1 MKRNKIIFSTGI
13 LLIILA
19 SFSILATLAMLDSII
34 ETWITISSLGT
45 GVNIVSFL
53 FVYGYSICIFL
64 AQSIIYM
71 IYGVRLVKF
80 SKYSDAVEKC
90 KSMMIVSLI
99 LISCSFLFDP
109 FRYFVGLYIAIIVL
123 AICFLVL
130 SSKNTNISVEN
141 KTITENSAQST
152 PAEERVQVTEEKEK
166 SSADMMVEKVI
177 ALKKLKDSGVIS
189 EEEYTQMISKSLV
202 LDDKPVEKSED
213 KPKTK
218 RTYTKKAS
226 TKETKKENENNRIDK

>member
-1 MKRNKIIFSTGI
+1 MKRNKLILSTGI

-19 SFSILATLAMLDSII
+19 SFSIIATLAMLDSII
-34 ETWITISSLGT
+34 ETWITIVSLGT
-45 GVNIVSFL
+45 GVNILSFL

-90 KSMMIVSLI
+90 KNMMIVSLI

-152 PAEERVQVTEEKEK
+152 PAEETTQVTDEKEK
-166 SSADMMVEKVI
+166 SNTDMMVEKVV
-177 ALKKLKDSGVIS
+177 ALKKLKDSGVLS
-189 EEEYTQMISKSLV
+189 EEEYNRLIEKSLAPSNQSSQAK
-202 LDDKPVEKSED
+202 DKIE

-218 RTYTKKAS
+218 RTYARKPS
-226 TKETKKENENNRIDK
+226 TKDGEKENKNIEK

>member
-45 GVNIVSFL
+45 GANIVSFL

-109 FRYFVGLYIAIIVL
+109 FRYFAGLYIAIIVL
-123 AICFLVL
+123 TICFLVL
-130 SSKNTNISVEN
+130 SSRNGSNCVGN
-141 KTITENSAQST
+141 QNNSESSQQST
-152 PAEERVQVTEEKEK
+152 PVEEKIQVTEEKEK

-189 EEEYTQMISKSLV
+189 EEEYNQMISKSLV

-213 KPKTK
+213 KPKAK
-218 RTYTKKAS
+218 RTYTRKAPI
-226 TKETKKENENNRIDK
+226 KETKKENENNRIEK